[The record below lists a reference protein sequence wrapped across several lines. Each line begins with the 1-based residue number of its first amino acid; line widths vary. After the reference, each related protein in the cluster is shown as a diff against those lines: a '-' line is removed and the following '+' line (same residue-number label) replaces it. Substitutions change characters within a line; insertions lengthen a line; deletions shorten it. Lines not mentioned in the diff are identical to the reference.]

1 MSEAAAPVEGAKKK
15 SKLPIIIALVAV
27 LGGGGFFMMKGKG
40 AKKEKP
46 AVKLGP
52 ISDIKDEF
60 LVNLRDNNGVYL
72 RATVS
77 LQFADGT
84 KAEEVEKSMPA
95 IEDLI
100 NARLRTKSVAEI
112 KTLEGTQ
119 TLKREIATDVNAILS
134 EDKSKDKEAD
144 KSDKSDSSDKSDKS
158 DKSDEKSKDSEKG
171 KKESKVPEGWDS
183 AEGPV
188 LKVLFRSFA
197 WQSGS

>member
-1 MSEAAAPVEGAKKK
+1 MSEAVAPVEGAKKK
-15 SKLPIIIALVAV
+15 KSKLPVIIALVAV

-40 AKKEKP
+40 AKKAKP

-112 KTLEGTQ
+112 KTLDGTQ
-119 TLKREIATDVNAILS
+119 TLKREIAIDVNAILS
-134 EDKSKDKEAD
+134 EDKAKEKDGKEAD
-144 KSDKSDSSDKSDKS
+144 KSDSADKSDKG
-158 DKSDEKSKDSEKG
+158 DEKG
-171 KKESKVPEGWDS
+171 KDAEKTKKEPKVPEGWDS